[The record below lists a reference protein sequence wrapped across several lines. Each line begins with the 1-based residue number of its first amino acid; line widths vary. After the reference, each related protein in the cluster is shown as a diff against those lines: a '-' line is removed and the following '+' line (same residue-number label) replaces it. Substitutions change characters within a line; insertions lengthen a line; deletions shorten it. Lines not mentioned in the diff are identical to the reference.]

1 MKNTE
6 TVLSTEKPAKVLT
19 QSDKIAM
26 RVLEKIRENR
36 GAWEPGESAE
46 FNTKTHFYKS
56 VLGTASVVVARVV
69 SENAKG
75 KTFARAQIVV
85 TPEAG
90 KPLTI
95 TGGLAAKCYHTVSN
109 VDKVASSK
117 ISKEYDPEVI
127 AAVES
132 ALGL

>member
-1 MKNTE
+1 MKNIE
-6 TVLSTEKPAKVLT
+6 TATATEKLAKVLT
-19 QSDKIAM
+19 QSDKIAL
-26 RVLEKIRENR
+26 RILEKIREDR
-36 GAWEPGESAE
+36 SAWESGESAE

-56 VLGTASVVVARVV
+56 VLGTATVIVARVV

-95 TGGLAAKCYHTVSN
+95 TGGLASKCYHTVSS
-109 VDKVASSK
+109 VDKPASSK
-117 ISKEYDPEVI
+117 ISKVFDSETL
-127 AAVES
+127 AAVEN